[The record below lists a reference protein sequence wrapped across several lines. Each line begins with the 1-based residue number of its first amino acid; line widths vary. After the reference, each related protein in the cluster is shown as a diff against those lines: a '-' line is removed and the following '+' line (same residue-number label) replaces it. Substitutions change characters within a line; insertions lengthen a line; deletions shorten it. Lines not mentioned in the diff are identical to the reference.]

1 MSIEDICKKYGVRI
15 EYFDK
20 DLWDRNGIYIDEIKV
35 VFVSKG
41 LTPDKQ
47 KQVILHELGHLEHTK
62 EEYHNAILR
71 CENEANR
78 NMIHHLLVYALGK
91 LDDPYEFNYLN
102 FMEYYNLKT
111 TTEEV
116 MVKEEYQALLNFNKG
131 QFYEEDNN
139 IDDTTTSDFLSSCV

>member
-1 MSIEDICKKYGVRI
+1 MSIEDICEKYGVRI

-20 DLWDRNGIYIDEIKV
+20 DLWNRNGIYIDEIKV
-35 VFVSKG
+35 VFVSKE
-41 LTPDKQ
+41 LSPEKQ

-78 NMIHHLLVYALGK
+78 NMIHHLLVDALEN
-91 LDDPYEFNYLN
+91 LDDPSDFNYLK

-116 MVKEEYQALLNFNKG
+116 MVKEEYQALLN
-131 QFYEEDNN
+131 
-139 IDDTTTSDFLSSCV
+139 

>member
-1 MSIEDICKKYGVRI
+1 MSIEDICKKYGVKI

-20 DLWDRNGIYIDEIKV
+20 DLWNRNGIYIDEIKV
-35 VFVSKG
+35 VFVSKD
-41 LTPDKQ
+41 LAPEKQ

-78 NMIHHLLVYALGK
+78 NMIHHLLVDALGK

-139 IDDTTTSDFLSSCV
+139 IDDATTSDFLSSCV